1 MLIYIYIYK
10 IHISMYTDVSFFHWR
25 MGNFHI
31 NFKRVLDFIAYY
43 FTWQK
48 RTPFTFI
55 FLIHY

>member
-1 MLIYIYIYK
+1 
-10 IHISMYTDVSFFHWR
+10 MYTDVSFFHWR